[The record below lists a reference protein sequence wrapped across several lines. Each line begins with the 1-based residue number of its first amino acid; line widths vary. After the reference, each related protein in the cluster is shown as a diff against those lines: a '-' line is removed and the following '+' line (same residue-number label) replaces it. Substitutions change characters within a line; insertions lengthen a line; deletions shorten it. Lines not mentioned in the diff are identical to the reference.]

1 MARLANKV
9 AVITGGASGIGRA
22 TAELFAKEG
31 AHVVLTDVQDKLGE
45 ETAASIRKAGGKAQ
59 YLHHDVADEDAWVRV
74 IEQVRKDHGRLD
86 VLVNNAGIAIS
97 GPITELSLADWKRQE
112 SINLGGV
119 FLGIKHGLPLLRAS
133 GGGSIVNVAST
144 TALGGSGNLV
154 SYAATKGGV
163 RTLTKSVA
171 LQCAAAKDGVRVN
184 TVLPGI
190 IGTPI
195 YDNFEGPATQ
205 RDDRG
210 NLPLARDPDALAKAF
225 VPLGVK
231 GQPADIA
238 GGILY
243 LASDDA
249 KYVTGIDLV
258 IDGGLVLG

>member
-1 MARLANKV
+1 MARLADKV
-9 AVITGGASGIGRA
+9 ALITGGASGIGRA
-22 TAELFAKEG
+22 TSELFAKEG
-31 AHVVLTDVQDKLGE
+31 ARVVLTDVQDKLGE
-45 ETAASIRKAGGKAQ
+45 ETAAAIRKQGGQAQ
-59 YLHHDVADEDAWVRV
+59 YLHHDVADEDNWVRV

-86 VLVNNAGIAIS
+86 VLVNNAGIAIA

-171 LQCAAAKDGVRVN
+171 LQCAAMKDGVRVN

-195 YDNFEGPATQ
+195 YDTFEGPSTQ

-210 NLPLARDPDALAKAF
+210 NLPFARDPDALAKNF
-225 VPLGVK
+225 VPLGIK
-231 GQPADIA
+231 GAPADIA

-243 LASDDA
+243 LASDEA

>member
-1 MARLANKV
+1 MLKGKTALV
-9 AVITGGASGIGRA
+9 TGSTSGIGLAIARA
-22 TAELFAKEG
+22 MAKDG
-31 AHVVLTDVQDKLGE
+31 ANLVINGFGDKGAIEKERTGLEKEFGIKAVYSGADMSKPDEIADMVAKTEKDLG
-45 ETAASIRKAGGKAQ
+45 S
-59 YLHHDVADEDAWVRV
+59 
-74 IEQVRKDHGRLD
+74 LD

-97 GPITELSLADWKRQE
+97 GPITQLSLADWKRQE

-163 RTLTKSVA
+163 CTLTKSVA

-195 YDNFEGPATQ
+195 YDSFEGPATQ